1 MRVLVVTNA
10 YPSVADPASG
20 VFVER
25 QVASLV
31 DGGVDVDVVHVD
43 RTGTGQRA
51 YLRLPELIRRSTA
64 EARPDLLHV
73 TYGGVMAAAV
83 TRSADELPVVV
94 SFCGTD
100 LLGSPAEPPVRR
112 AVIRAGV
119 VASRFAA
126 VRAAGVVVKSPVLRD
141 ALPRSVPRDRVW
153 VVPSGIDFE
162 RFRPLDRDASRARLG
177 WDVSRRHVLFPAD
190 RARAEKRF
198 PLAEAAVEAL
208 RGRGADVVLHALAG
222 VPHDE
227 VPTWI
232 NAADAVLLTS
242 THEGSPNAVKEA
254 LACDV
259 PVVSVDVGDVRSLLD
274 GIAGCVV
281 APADPAG
288 LADGLAAVLS
298 GAGRVEARERH
309 RGLSLERA
317 AERLIEVYETVLER
331 ALRVRVA

>member
-25 QVASLV
+25 QVASLAAA
-31 DGGVDVDVVHVD
+31 GVEVEVLHLD
-43 RTGTGQRA
+43 RTGGGRRA
-51 YLRLPELIRRSTA
+51 YLRLSELVRRSTA
-64 EARPDLLHV
+64 EVGPDLLHV
-73 TYGGVMAAAV
+73 TYGGVTAAAV
-83 TRSADELPVVV
+83 TRAAVGRPVVV

-100 LLGSPAEPPVRR
+100 LLGSTAEPPLRR

-126 VRAAGVVVKSPVLRD
+126 VRAAGIVVKSSVLRD

-153 VVPSGIDFE
+153 TIPSGVDFD
-162 RFRPLDRDASRARLG
+162 RFRPLDRDAARARLG
-177 WDVSRRHVLFPAD
+177 WDVSRRHALFPAD

-198 PLAEAAVEAL
+198 PLAEAAVEEL
-208 RGRGADVVLHALAG
+208 RRRGGDVALHALAG

-259 PVVSVDVGDVRSLLD
+259 PVVSVDVGDVRSLLE
-274 GIAGCVV
+274 GIDGCVV
-281 APADPAG
+281 APAEPAA

-298 GAGRVEARERH
+298 GPGRVEARERH
-309 RGLSLERA
+309 RGLSLERT
-317 AERLIEVYETVLER
+317 AERLIEVYETVLDR
-331 ALRVRVA
+331 ALRVHVA

>member
-1 MRVLVVTNA
+1 
-10 YPSVADPASG
+10 
-20 VFVER
+20 
-25 QVASLV
+25 
-31 DGGVDVDVVHVD
+31 
-43 RTGTGQRA
+43 
-51 YLRLPELIRRSTA
+51 
-64 EARPDLLHV
+64 
-73 TYGGVMAAAV
+73 
-83 TRSADELPVVV
+83 
-94 SFCGTD
+94 
-100 LLGSPAEPPVRR
+100 
-112 AVIRAGV
+112 
-119 VASRFAA
+119 
-126 VRAAGVVVKSPVLRD
+126 
-141 ALPRSVPRDRVW
+141 
-153 VVPSGIDFE
+153 
-162 RFRPLDRDASRARLG
+162 
-177 WDVSRRHVLFPAD
+177 VLFPAD

-298 GAGRVEARERH
+298 GPGRVEARERH
-309 RGLSLERA
+309 LGLSLERA